1 VRDRRGHGLLRLRL
15 DRRVERRAT
24 WLDRQLRAR
33 RRTAWRSHRRLWAS
47 LLACYGLLMV
57 GLAVLEAGHPVAR
70 AAMLGAVGTA
80 AAGTLVFGLVLV
92 DGTLLA
98 RLGRMTE
105 EAVGDE
111 LRGTPGVYGVV
122 SNLPF
127 ACSDVDHVV
136 LAPAGVLAVEVKQIH
151 GLRRG
156 VSPARWSGMLEQ
168 ARTGAR
174 RTTALLHQHGVDLQA
189 WPVLVV
195 AGAGAPELPSGR
207 QVIDGVTVVM
217 WRESDSWRPRLAG
230 RQHLD
235 LDTARRAADALL
247 DYRTGRWDFAAGS
260 RQPRQTQLSSARSA
274 RSSSSATPSVTRAWR
289 TRRRSA

>member
-1 VRDRRGHGLLRLRL
+1 MGWVRDRRGHGELRLPL
-15 DRRVERRAT
+15 DRRGERRAT

-33 RRTAWRSHRRLWAS
+33 RRAAWRSHRRLWTL
-47 LLACYGLLMV
+47 LLASFGLLMV

-70 AAMLGAVGTA
+70 AAMLGVVGTA
-80 AAGTLVFGLVLV
+80 AAGSLLFGLVLA

-111 LRGTPGVYGVV
+111 LRGTPGVFGVV

-156 VSPARWSGMLEQ
+156 VSDARWAGMLEQ

-174 RTTALLHQHGVDLQA
+174 RTTALLRQHGLDLQA

-195 AGAGAPELPSGR
+195 AGAGAPELPGGR

-217 WRESDSWRPRLAG
+217 WRDSDSWRPRLAA

-235 LDTARRAADALL
+235 VATASRAADALL
-247 DYRTGRWDFAAGS
+247 SY
-260 RQPRQTQLSSARSA
+260 
-274 RSSSSATPSVTRAWR
+274 R
-289 TRRRSA
+289 TRRWQHDHAVA

>member
-1 VRDRRGHGLLRLRL
+1 
-15 DRRVERRAT
+15 
-24 WLDRQLRAR
+24 
-33 RRTAWRSHRRLWAS
+33 
-47 LLACYGLLMV
+47 MV

-70 AAMLGAVGTA
+70 AAMLGVVGTA
-80 AAGTLVFGLVLV
+80 AAGSLLFGLVLA

-98 RLGRMTE
+98 RLGRMAE

-156 VSPARWSGMLEQ
+156 VSADRWSGMLEQ

-174 RTTALLHQHGVDLQA
+174 RTTVLLHQHGLDLQA

-195 AGAGAPELPSGR
+195 AGAGAPELPGGR
-207 QVIDGVTVVM
+207 QVIDGVTVVS
-217 WRESDSWRPRLAG
+217 WRDSDSWRPRLAA

-235 LDTARRAADALL
+235 VATAPRPRRRRPAGLPHPALATRPRGGVTGQM
-247 DYRTGRWDFAAGS
+247 RTLKGDLRAVPVG
-260 RQPRQTQLSSARSA
+260 P
-274 RSSSSATPSVTRAWR
+274 RSSG
-289 TRRRSA
+289 RRSEPVLRDGATCSFS

>member
-15 DRRVERRAT
+15 DRRAERRAT

-33 RRTAWRSHRRLWAS
+33 RRTAWRSHHRLWVS

-70 AAMLGAVGTA
+70 AAMLGALGTA
-80 AAGTLVFGLVLV
+80 AAGTLIFGLVLV

-156 VSPARWSGMLEQ
+156 VSPARWAGMCSSRPGP
-168 ARTGAR
+168 A
-174 RTTALLHQHGVDLQA
+174 
-189 WPVLVV
+189 P
-195 AGAGAPELPSGR
+195 GAPPRCCTSTGWTCRRGR
-207 QVIDGVTVVM
+207 C
-217 WRESDSWRPRLAG
+217 
-230 RQHLD
+230 
-235 LDTARRAADALL
+235 
-247 DYRTGRWDFAAGS
+247 
-260 RQPRQTQLSSARSA
+260 
-274 RSSSSATPSVTRAWR
+274 SSSPALAPPSCPAGGR
-289 TRRRSA
+289 

>member
-1 VRDRRGHGLLRLRL
+1 MAPTGCERRPGPALLRVRLQPPRRGADPAQVEWVRDRRGHGLLRLRL
-15 DRRVERRAT
+15 ARRVERRAT

-33 RRTAWRSHRRLWAS
+33 RRKAWRSHRRLWAS

-57 GLAVLEAGHPVAR
+57 GLAVLEPGHPVAR

-80 AAGTLVFGLVLV
+80 AAGTLIFGLVLV

-136 LAPAGVLAVEVKQIH
+136 LAPAGVLAVSN
-151 GLRRG
+151 R
-156 VSPARWSGMLEQ
+156 S
-168 ARTGAR
+168 TGC
-174 RTTALLHQHGVDLQA
+174 
-189 WPVLVV
+189 
-195 AGAGAPELPSGR
+195 
-207 QVIDGVTVVM
+207 
-217 WRESDSWRPRLAG
+217 
-230 RQHLD
+230 
-235 LDTARRAADALL
+235 
-247 DYRTGRWDFAAGS
+247 AAGS
-260 RQPRQTQLSSARSA
+260 PRPAGPACSSRPGPAPGAPPRCCTSTGWTC
-274 RSSSSATPSVTRAWR
+274 RRGRCSSSRALAPPSCPAGGG
-289 TRRRSA
+289 

>member
-1 VRDRRGHGLLRLRL
+1 MRDRWGHGELRLRL
-15 DRRVERRAT
+15 DRRTERRAT

-33 RRTAWRSHRRLWAS
+33 RRIAWRSHRRLWSS
-47 LLACYGLLMV
+47 LLASYGLLMA
-57 GLAVLEAGHPVAR
+57 GLAVAEAGHPVAR
-70 AAMLGAVGTA
+70 AAMLGALATA

-92 DGTLLA
+92 DGTLMA
-98 RLGRMTE
+98 RLGRMAE

-127 ACSDVDHVV
+127 EYCDVDHVV
-136 LAPAGVLAVEVKQIH
+136 LAPVGVLAVEVKQIH

-156 VSPARWSGMLEQ
+156 VSAARWAGMLEQ
-168 ARTGAR
+168 ARAGAR
-174 RTTALLHQHGVDLQA
+174 RTTAVLHQHGLDLQA

-195 AGAGAPELPSGR
+195 AGAAAPELPGGR

-217 WRESDSWRPRLAG
+217 WRDSEVWRPRLAA

-247 DYRTGRWDFAAGS
+247 DYRTRRWRHD
-260 RQPRQTQLSSARSA
+260 QQLEH
-274 RSSSSATPSVTRAWR
+274 ATA
-289 TRRRSA
+289 